1 VTALAA
7 AALDTAAALV
17 TPPPAVLPFLVI
29 TCVGA
34 PIASALEL
42 ARTHAAVR
50 GPREA
55 LRRQLDALPET
66 PHPLGY

>member
-1 VTALAA
+1 M
-7 AALDTAAALV
+7 
-17 TPPPAVLPFLVI
+17 LPLLVI

-34 PIASALEL
+34 PIASAFEL

-50 GPREA
+50 APRER

-66 PHPLGY
+66 PTPLG